1 MEGAADPPCA
11 AGGQVEG
18 FAFDLGGN
26 LVYQTNYNGMVITNQ
41 YDELNRLTNQISVN
55 GYQVGYVYDPAT
67 GQRVRMT
74 DGSGVTA
81 YGYDRRDRLVLKTVN
96 WNQGPGVSL
105 NYGYDANGSVTNL
118 WSGTAAGVN
127 VAYRYDPL
135 NRLTNVVGQASRLAE
150 YAYDAV
156 GNLLTAGYGNGVTN
170 QYQYDVLNR
179 LTNLTAS
186 GVSGTI
192 ARFYYQLGLTG
203 NRTNLSETVNGI
215 GRTYAW
221 KYDALNRLTNET
233 ISALGSVGY
242 GYDAVGNRTNRASG
256 ISGLASCNSSYTAN
270 DWLTSDQYDAN
281 GNTTNSAS
289 VAYRYDVLNRLV
301 DYNHGAVTLGY
312 NGDGQRVVKNVGGQV
327 TYYLVDDRNPSGY
340 AQVEEEITAYAGTTN
355 LTKVYA
361 YGLDL
366 ISQEQPGVATN
377 YYGHDGHGSVR
388 YLTSTSGDI
397 TDTYTYDAYGNLV
410 ASSGST
416 ANNYLYCGE
425 QYDPQLKFYYNRARY
440 LNPDTGRFWTMD
452 TFAGN
457 NEDPLSLHKYLYCQ
471 GNPVNKMD
479 RTGLWPTHL
488 GRWSSCLPHEDSIN
502 RVLGNVD
509 LSSHFGGAMSN
520 PEILQILRHQQLVID
535 TIHGSN
541 EEAYMHAMRNGASI
555 PQQSVADARTLA
567 NNFILIEIIGAR
579 DTSKPVHTRLEH
591 LGNAMHTLQ
600 DSTSPPHHGF
610 QSWPWPYI
618 HPLSVRDHAN
628 AENFDPGYGSQLDA
642 ATLRVWNLFVG
653 PTRQL
658 LGDFFNGL
666 EADKS
671 PFELAQ
677 EQFLFHGGYQV
688 QSGTTAC
695 DMGVLFF

>member
-1 MEGAADPPCA
+1 LGTPRTGFSAGNELNLWDSTGSLGQNRQLENVKKPGKSQRVVLDHPSDSEGNECFCPDFTPLWDGCDTGLPLLTTDNNALP
-11 AGGQVEG
+11 GGQVEG

-55 GYQVGYVYDPAT
+55 GYQVSYAYDPAT

-105 NYGYDANGSVTNL
+105 NYGYDADGNVTNL
-118 WSGTAAGVN
+118 WSGTAGGVN
-127 VAYRYDPL
+127 LAYRYDPL
-135 NRLTNVVGQASRLAE
+135 NRLTNVAGQVSRLAE

-156 GNLLTAGYGNGVTN
+156 GNLQTAGYGNGVTN
-170 QYQYDVLNR
+170 RYQYDVLNR
-179 LTNLTAS
+179 LTNLVAS
-186 GVSGTI
+186 TVSGTI

-256 ISGLASCNSSYTAN
+256 ISGLATANSSYSAN

-312 NGDGQRVVKNVGGQV
+312 NGDGQRVVKNVGGAV
-327 TYYLVDDRNPSGY
+327 TYYVVDDRNPSGY
-340 AQVEEEITAYAGTTN
+340 AQVLEEITAYAGTTN

-366 ISQEQPGVATN
+366 ISQEQPGAATN

-388 YLTSTSGDI
+388 YLTDTNGGI
-397 TDTYTYDAYGNLV
+397 TDTYTYDAYGNLI
-410 ASSGST
+410 ATSGST

-425 QYDPQLKFYYNRARY
+425 QYDPQLKLYYNRARY

-457 NEDPLSLHKYLYCQ
+457 NEDPLSLHKYLYAQCD
-471 GNPVNKMD
+471 P
-479 RTGLWPTHL
+479 
-488 GRWSSCLPHEDSIN
+488 
-502 RVLGNVD
+502 VD
-509 LSSHFGGAMSN
+509 LMT
-520 PEILQILRHQQLVID
+520 QQ
-535 TIHGSN
+535 
-541 EEAYMHAMRNGASI
+541 EKM
-555 PQQSVADARTLA
+555 Q
-567 NNFILIEIIGAR
+567 
-579 DTSKPVHTRLEH
+579 
-591 LGNAMHTLQ
+591 
-600 DSTSPPHHGF
+600 
-610 QSWPWPYI
+610 
-618 HPLSVRDHAN
+618 
-628 AENFDPGYGSQLDA
+628 
-642 ATLRVWNLFVG
+642 
-653 PTRQL
+653 
-658 LGDFFNGL
+658 
-666 EADKS
+666 
-671 PFELAQ
+671 
-677 EQFLFHGGYQV
+677 
-688 QSGTTAC
+688 
-695 DMGVLFF
+695 